1 MISCVIKM
9 NQINVKNIVKI
20 IINGSV
26 FYVLIK
32 FFVFSM
38 RYRAGIQRHFIQ
50 EFICDTDTFYN

>member
-26 FYVLIK
+26 VYFLIK

-38 RYRAGIQRHFIQ
+38 SRNIETLYTGI
-50 EFICDTDTFYN
+50 YM

>member
-1 MISCVIKM
+1 VISCVIKM

-38 RYRAGIQRHFIQ
+38 GYRAGI
-50 EFICDTDTFYN
+50 